1 MSTNRIRGILF
12 DKDGTLLDFDAT
24 WPPAYQAAAEML
36 AGLAG
41 NPALVNRV
49 MRLGGYGEDGV
60 LDPVSVF
67 ACGSTDEISE
77 FCAAIPELD
86 GIQDIAG
93 RVDRLFTEFGEQ
105 APWVVDCLDAILEG
119 LHGRG
124 FALGLAT
131 NDSAASAE
139 AWIAHNDFG
148 RLFDFVAGADS
159 GYGAKPDPAVF
170 HAFCAR
176 TGLAAHQILPQRLRL
191 PLTARQRFIRRPFL
205 ILCRHLV
212 FLFSHDRIISQS
224 RGPGNATNP
233 AAEFI
238 LAVRG

>member
-1 MSTNRIRGILF
+1 MNTNRIRGILF

-139 AWIAHNDFG
+139 AWIAHNDFD

-176 TGLAAHQILPQRLRL
+176 TGLAAHQICMVGDTIADAELARAGGAGLSVFVETGVAAGADLAALVDHVLPSVADL
-191 PLTARQRFIRRPFL
+191 
-205 ILCRHLV
+205 
-212 FLFSHDRIISQS
+212 DRIL
-224 RGPGNATNP
+224 G
-233 AAEFI
+233 
-238 LAVRG
+238 

>member
-12 DKDGTLLDFDAT
+12 DKDGTLLDFAAT
-24 WPPAYQAAAEML
+24 WPPAYWAAAEML

-176 TGLAAHQILPQRLRL
+176 TGLAARQVCMVGDSIADAELARASGAGLSVFVETGVAAAADLAALVDHVLPSVADL
-191 PLTARQRFIRRPFL
+191 
-205 ILCRHLV
+205 
-212 FLFSHDRIISQS
+212 DRIL
-224 RGPGNATNP
+224 G
-233 AAEFI
+233 
-238 LAVRG
+238 